1 MPVKYYHH
9 FSNRFE
15 LNRQKLLLINKQYD
29 WLSAAI
35 GHMSFEAEEV
45 VACIPGIG
53 AMPNCHFRLS
63 NVRESFTKYDT
74 AGLHRSKD
82 PGAGAYSG
90 YHGREGIAIKDM
102 SKGSEI
108 FVDYG
113 EHWFALRE
121 DTLGLVPVAESYA
134 LAEPLLE
141 KFHSFDIREE
151 GAKSDLWDLIKTFSY
166 KSKSLA
172 ALVSAT
178 VSWHFNEC
186 FSLQIFNQMVCDV
199 AKIY

>member
-1 MPVKYYHH
+1 
-9 FSNRFE
+9 
-15 LNRQKLLLINKQYD
+15 
-29 WLSAAI
+29 
-35 GHMSFEAEEV
+35 MSFEAEEA

-90 YHGREGIAIKDM
+90 YHGREGIAIKDLP
-102 SKGSEI
+102 KGGEI

-113 EHWFALRE
+113 EHWFTLRE
-121 DTLGLVPVAESYA
+121 DTLGLVPVAESYV

-141 KFHSFDIREE
+141 KFHTFNFDGVEE
-151 GAKSDLWDLIKTFSY
+151 AKSDLWDLIKNFSY
-166 KSKSLA
+166 QSRSLA
-172 ALVSAT
+172 ALVSAFYAQC
-178 VSWHFNEC
+178 HFGTL
-186 FSLQIFNQMVCDV
+186 FLHSHLIMWYWVCHI
-199 AKIY
+199 AKINRIIQQSN